1 MTTPPNSIT
10 SAKSATTTSKPGYT
24 CTITTTDDGATWTA
38 FTVGD
43 SYGDEALYMV
53 VEALRTRFE
62 ASEAEIATF
71 LNALDGTY
79 GKDGKLS
86 IRIGETL
93 TASCGNHQATITR
106 D

>member
-1 MTTPPNSIT
+1 MITPSSSTT
-10 SAKSATTTSKPGYT
+10 SAKSATTTGKPGYT

-53 VEALRTRFE
+53 IEALRTRFE

-71 LNALDGTY
+71 LNALDETY
-79 GKDGKLS
+79 GKEGELN
-86 IRIGETL
+86 IRVGETL
-93 TASCGNHQATITR
+93 TAPCGNHQATITR